1 MKTIHSKIRN
11 NPSVGIFTYDFFHL
25 KTEQIVHKLLRN
37 GWGGGRITLFALPFS
52 QRPQRQVLI
61 PHRPN
66 QIDSIT
72 TEDLALANNISFV
85 RYDGKSELVECDF
98 YLITGAGLL
107 PSKIVKNKK
116 IINCH
121 PGIIPSARGLDSFK
135 WSIYN
140 YIPLGITLHYINEE
154 VDAGQ
159 IISIVRTPIY
169 SGDSLMTL
177 ARRHYELEIDVLS
190 NFTYYLSNSLTE
202 SFPIQDPHRRMSA
215 ETEAVM
221 VRRFDEYKLR
231 FAK

>member
-11 NPSVGIFTYDFFHL
+11 NRSVGIFTYDFFHL

-66 QIDSIT
+66 QVDSIT

-85 RYDGKSELVECDF
+85 RYDGKSELD
-98 YLITGAGLL
+98 GAGLL

-135 WSIYN
+135 CLYTTT
-140 YIPLGITLHYINEE
+140 YPLASLF
-154 VDAGQ
+154 
-159 IISIVRTPIY
+159 II
-169 SGDSLMTL
+169 
-177 ARRHYELEIDVLS
+177 
-190 NFTYYLSNSLTE
+190 
-202 SFPIQDPHRRMSA
+202 
-215 ETEAVM
+215 
-221 VRRFDEYKLR
+221 
-231 FAK
+231 